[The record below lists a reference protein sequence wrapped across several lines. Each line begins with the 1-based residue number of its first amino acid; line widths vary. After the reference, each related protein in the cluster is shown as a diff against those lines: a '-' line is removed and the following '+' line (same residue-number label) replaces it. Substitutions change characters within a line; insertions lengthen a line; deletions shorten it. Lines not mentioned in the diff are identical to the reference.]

1 MIFYA
6 LETALEIDRES
17 SAKATFFFESNIISF
32 ENMRINK
39 S

>member
-1 MIFYA
+1 MLA
-6 LETALEIDRES
+6 ETALEIDRES
-17 SAKATFFFESNIISF
+17 SAKATFFESNIISF